1 MINCGRKIHINDV
14 EYNWTRRKQ
23 NLPKYPP
30 PLIIMLILDF
40 GIENRNVCPTVPYP
54 LWVFYV
60 IIYGPYRWSLIIL
73 PFAASCAS
81 LFLAPTATV
90 DWKYDPEMGKE
101 TKMSFQKEEQL
112 RFTTRRSFSQLDL
125 NNCIPT
131 GSLCWPIVREDTF
144 WFVQVTAYFPHLNTF
159 LVALPLTYSNWND
172 DDDDHFVDDITR
184 QWQLMIAQQTNPTER
199 RRREICLNNYVLWV
213 LI

>member
-1 MINCGRKIHINDV
+1 MSIIGPRWNGIRRKFAPLSSVLFSSNGKQTPWTLINLKLCQFILRKYTGLYKMINCGRKIHINDV
-14 EYNWTRRKQ
+14 EYNWTRREQ

-40 GIENRNVCPTVPYP
+40 GIENRNVCPTVSYP

-90 DWKYDPEMGKE
+90 DWK
-101 TKMSFQKEEQL
+101 
-112 RFTTRRSFSQLDL
+112 FTTHRWEKRQRCPFRKR
-125 NNCIPT
+125 NN
-131 GSLCWPIVREDTF
+131 
-144 WFVQVTAYFPHLNTF
+144 
-159 LVALPLTYSNWND
+159 
-172 DDDDHFVDDITR
+172 
-184 QWQLMIAQQTNPTER
+184 
-199 RRREICLNNYVLWV
+199 
-213 LI
+213 

>member
-1 MINCGRKIHINDV
+1 
-14 EYNWTRRKQ
+14 
-23 NLPKYPP
+23 
-30 PLIIMLILDF
+30 MLILDF

-144 WFVQVTAYFPHLNTF
+144 WFVQVTTVWIFTF
-159 LVALPLTYSNWND
+159 LVWTLFWLPYPSLILTEMTMMMIILSMILRDNDNWWSRSRRTQLND
-172 DDDDHFVDDITR
+172 DDVKFV
-184 QWQLMIAQQTNPTER
+184 
-199 RRREICLNNYVLWV
+199 
-213 LI
+213 